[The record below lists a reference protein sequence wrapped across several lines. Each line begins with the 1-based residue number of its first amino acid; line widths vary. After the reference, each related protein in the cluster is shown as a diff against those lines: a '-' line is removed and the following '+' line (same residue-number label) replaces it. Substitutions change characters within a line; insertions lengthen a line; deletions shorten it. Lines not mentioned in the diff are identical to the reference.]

1 MGSAWTQDSADSDR
15 EITKE
20 HLDRCTA
27 DHEKFMSQTDVSQN
41 TGQIRSDHIYFQIFT
56 RRLEK

>member
-1 MGSAWTQDSADSDR
+1 MPRFNVNRKSEFEPSKKSDDSLKQIEGFIWTQDSADSDR

-27 DHEKFMSQTDVSQN
+27 DHEKKS
-41 TGQIRSDHIYFQIFT
+41 
-56 RRLEK
+56 